1 VADKV
6 ENTIKANLAERIM
19 DRIVVIFGTA
29 SAVCL
34 FALMALIFTDVFC
47 RYLFNPP
54 ILGSTELVE
63 FIMAVTV
70 SLALAY
76 GQYLKRHVFV
86 EVFYQKIR
94 GRAKPVVDIAIS
106 GVMFFVYML
115 ISVTAFQQSEY
126 LMNAGMTSG
135 VLLIPAWPF
144 RLILSIGAAVFCLAI
159 ARDVISYIKI
169 LIYRKSDMDQQKEK
183 ELDEIDMS
191 W

>member
-1 VADKV
+1 MADKV